1 MIPQCSPKS
10 NYFAYKQEI
19 DAAITHVLNSGQYIL
34 AEEVSNFESDFSQ
47 YLGVSNAIGVANGTD
62 AIVLALRACN
72 IGEGDKVITVSHTAV
87 ATIAAITQTGAC
99 PIFIDIDPQTYTI
112 DINDLN
118 ILFLENKDIQPKAII
133 PVHLYGQPV
142 DMDSIISFAKRHGM
156 VVIEDCAQAH
166 GAYIND
172 KKVGSI
178 GDIGCFSF
186 YPTKNLGAIGD
197 GGMLVTNHD
206 DIAEKIKLM
215 REYGWKDRNNS
226 EVISTTSRLD
236 EIQAAILRVKL
247 KYLDVD
253 NDKRR
258 KIANIYTSTLN
269 HSVIKLPKEMD
280 NTYCVYHQY
289 VISVKNRDELRAVL
303 HENNIDTAIHYP
315 IPVHLQKA
323 YINTGLRPLNLT
335 STEEQSSKILSL
347 PMFPEMKES
356 DATTIA
362 DIINKNC

>member
-10 NYFAYKQEI
+10 NYLAYKQEI
-19 DAAITHVLNSGQYIL
+19 DAAIAHVLNSGQYIL
-34 AEEVSNFESDFSQ
+34 AEEVANFEREFSQ
-47 YLGVSNAIGVANGTD
+47 YIGVSNAIGVANGTD
-62 AIVLALRACN
+62 AIELALRACN

-303 HENNIDTAIHYP
+303 YENNIDTAIHYP

-362 DIINKNC
+362 EIINKNC

>member
-10 NYFAYKQEI
+10 NYLAYKQEI
-19 DAAITHVLNSGQYIL
+19 DAAIAHVLNSGQYIL
-34 AEEVSNFESDFSQ
+34 AEEVANFESDFSQ

-62 AIVLALRACN
+62 AIELALRACN

-87 ATIAAITQTGAC
+87 ATIAAIIQTGAC
-99 PIFIDIDPQTYTI
+99 PVFIDIDPQTYNI
-112 DINDLN
+112 DINDLK
-118 ILFLENKDIQPKAII
+118 ILFLENRDIQPKAII
-133 PVHLYGQPV
+133 PVHLYGQPA
-142 DMDSIISFAKRHGM
+142 DMDSIMSFAKRHGM

-166 GAYIND
+166 GAQIND

-178 GDIGCFSF
+178 GVIGCFSF

-206 DIAEKIKLM
+206 DIAEKIKLL

-253 NDKRR
+253 NEKRR

-289 VISVKNRDELRAVL
+289 VISVNNRDELRAVL
-303 HENNIDTAIHYP
+303 YENNIDTAIHYP

-362 DIINKNC
+362 EIINKNC